1 MLVNARAEIFEM
13 YLFLQRRSIAGYATE
28 AKE

>member
-13 YLFLQRRSIAGYATE
+13 YLFLQRWSIADYATE